1 MARARQRYISR
12 CVSRARCALSPPA
25 CCPGERSC
33 HLPVP
38 DCSRRRR
45 LPPGA
50 GAAAQGGA
58 RRAHPPPAAP
68 PKRLGPWVSRGQ
80 DAPPTL
86 GRGPDS
92 PPTDIIYMGNW
103 QHRYCTT
110 YIPSLTPQG
119 GPRVGDGS
127 MALFVPGSII
137 KIKKAQKG
145 AQQREARARSR
156 LRLRRAPSRGHRQTG
171 CARGHKSLARRVPG
185 WRPRR
190 PRGAPPSRRA
200 ERPSVAMNDD
210 TVPNNA
216 GAGRPIVKMCAPAP
230 RGRAGARIC
239 PSRAAC
245 ARVRAPERTRSAAGG
260 RWNPL
265 RAPCIADTPARPLH
279 APRHPPRSR
288 CRRAGARAACASLR
302 STRRRAAGIPPQHAH
317 AGGFAQT
324 RTTSCTPRWTRRTRS
339 SSSRAASAT
348 TRRRWLPRST
358 ACRGA

>member
-1 MARARQRYISR
+1 MCARNSRGAVRDKTRQVALACALCEHPMARARQRYISR

-103 QHRYCTT
+103 LHRYC
-110 YIPSLTPQG
+110 YVYCIPSWTPQG

-137 KIKKAQKG
+137 KIKKHRKERSSARPGRAQ
-145 AQQREARARSR
+145 
-156 LRLRRAPSRGHRQTG
+156 G
-171 CARGHKSLARRVPG
+171 CA
-185 WRPRR
+185 
-190 PRGAPPSRRA
+190 
-200 ERPSVAMNDD
+200 
-210 TVPNNA
+210 
-216 GAGRPIVKMCAPAP
+216 
-230 RGRAGARIC
+230 
-239 PSRAAC
+239 
-245 ARVRAPERTRSAAGG
+245 
-260 RWNPL
+260 
-265 RAPCIADTPARPLH
+265 
-279 APRHPPRSR
+279 
-288 CRRAGARAACASLR
+288 
-302 STRRRAAGIPPQHAH
+302 
-317 AGGFAQT
+317 
-324 RTTSCTPRWTRRTRS
+324 
-339 SSSRAASAT
+339 
-348 TRRRWLPRST
+348 
-358 ACRGA
+358 

>member
-86 GRGPDS
+86 GQGPDS

-127 MALFVPGSII
+127 MELFVPGSII

-156 LRLRRAPSRGHRQTG
+156 LRLRRAPSRGHCGRQVVHEGTSRSRG
-171 CARGHKSLARRVPG
+171 VSLGGGPAARAARP
-185 WRPRR
+185 
-190 PRGAPPSRRA
+190 PRGAL
-200 ERPSVAMNDD
+200 
-210 TVPNNA
+210 
-216 GAGRPIVKMCAPAP
+216 
-230 RGRAGARIC
+230 
-239 PSRAAC
+239 
-245 ARVRAPERTRSAAGG
+245 SAQ
-260 RWNPL
+260 
-265 RAPCIADTPARPLH
+265 
-279 APRHPPRSR
+279 
-288 CRRAGARAACASLR
+288 AS
-302 STRRRAAGIPPQHAH
+302 P
-317 AGGFAQT
+317 
-324 RTTSCTPRWTRRTRS
+324 
-339 SSSRAASAT
+339 
-348 TRRRWLPRST
+348 
-358 ACRGA
+358 